1 MFIKSIQP
9 EVQELISS
17 RQFAEVKSIL
27 TDWDS
32 IELADLIQSIEDK
45 DRALAFRLLPK
56 DLAAETF
63 EYLEFDVQ
71 ESLLKALG
79 QEEVSNI
86 LNEMSPDDRTTLF
99 EELPSSAVKQL
110 IELLSPEE
118 RLVAQQL
125 LGYPEDSVGRLMTPD
140 YMAIKH
146 NWTVQEA
153 LNYIRTNG
161 QNTETLNAIYITDD
175 QNRLIADL
183 DIRDLLLAPIDK
195 KINEIMDDSCINLL
209 VSDNQEEALLVFKK
223 YDRVTL
229 PVVDSRN
236 YMLGIVTIDDMVD
249 IIEEEATED
258 IHLFGGMEALE
269 DSYVST
275 PLFEMIKKRA
285 GWLIILFLGEMLTA
299 TAMAYFDD
307 QLKKTTILAYFV
319 PLIISSGGNSGSQAA
334 TLIIRSLSLGEVS
347 LLDWWKIMRREII
360 SGLLLGGI
368 LGVIGF
374 FRIAAWSMFSNI
386 YGDHWVLVG
395 LTVGFSLVGVVIFGT
410 LAGSML
416 PFVLK
421 RFGLDPAVSS
431 APFVA
436 TLVDVTGL
444 IIYFTMATLILTGT
458 IL

>member
-161 QNTETLNAIYITDD
+161 QNTETLNAIYITDE

-183 DIRDLLLAPIDK
+183 DIRDLLLAPVDK

-347 LLDWWKIMRREII
+347 LLDWWRIMRREII

-374 FRIAAWSMFSNI
+374 VRIAAWSMFSNI
-386 YGDHWVLVG
+386 YGDHWMLVG
-395 LTVGFSLVGVVIFGT
+395 ITVGFSLVGVVIFGT